1 MFVASE
7 MKSHGNTYL
16 LQEAVNSR
24 QEVEFTVGEPL
35 TTILVVLLNSPNGN
49 HLCAL
54 FSNGKLYEYN
64 FDTKELMACEN
75 ADQICYIA
83 VL

>member
-1 MFVASE
+1 MSISSE

-35 TTILVVLLNSPNGN
+35 TTIQVVLLNSPDRN

-64 FDTKELMACEN
+64 FDTTELIACEN
-75 ADQICYIA
+75 SDQICYIT